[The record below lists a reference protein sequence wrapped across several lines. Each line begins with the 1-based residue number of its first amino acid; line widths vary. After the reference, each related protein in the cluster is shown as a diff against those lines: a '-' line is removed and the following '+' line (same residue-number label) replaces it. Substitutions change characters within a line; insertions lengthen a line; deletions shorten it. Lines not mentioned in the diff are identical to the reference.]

1 MCGIWLY
8 LHKLNKRSLTYGE
21 IYDAFMKIEARGP
34 DRSHFT
40 KLSEYGLY
48 IGFHRLSIMDV
59 SIKGDQ
65 PFTYETDEKV
75 YYLVCN
81 GEIYN
86 YEELCKKYEIT
97 LHSGSDCE
105 VLLHLFLKI
114 GLTELVKELNAE
126 YAFCICEVNKI
137 TKEVKLHISRDH
149 LGVRPLFITGDEN
162 ELVIT
167 SELKGSPFLFKEKQ
181 YKVQQFTPRHYAT
194 ISNFDDNLYNIKY
207 NKYIDFSD
215 IKTTVTDLEDAKRQI
230 NKTFREAVKVKMM
243 VDPSLELGCALSGGL
258 DSSLVAAIASEYF
271 KESGKKLKT
280 FSIGLPNGTDEK
292 YAKIVANHINS
303 EHTHIEFTNKE
314 FLEALE
320 DVILCI
326 ESYDIT
332 SVRASTGQYLLAK
345 WINENTDI
353 KVILLG
359 DISDELTNGYLYNYY
374 APDALS
380 LHTET
385 IRILNDIHYYD
396 ILRADRGITRSGL
409 EARCPFDDN
418 DFVKLYLSINPEF
431 RMPTYKGLE
440 KWLLRE
446 AFKNDNLLPDEVLF
460 RIKCAFSDGVSSEEK
475 SWFEIIQEHIHDM
488 ISDEK
493 FEEDVKRYDH
503 LRPVSKES
511 LYFRNI
517 FEKYF
522 GKHEET
528 SHVIPYYWLPKWV
541 NTTEPSARTLDIYK
555 EKMNIEC

>member
-8 LHKLNKRSLTYGE
+8 LHKTDKQTLSYGE
-21 IYDAFMKIEARGP
+21 LYNAFMKIESRGP

-65 PFTYETDEKV
+65 PFTYEIDDKI

-86 YEELCKKYEIT
+86 YKELCKKYEIT
-97 LHSGSDCE
+97 LDSGSDCE
-105 VLLHLFLKI
+105 ILLHLFLKI
-114 GLTELVKELNAE
+114 GLDLMVKELNAE
-126 YAFCICEVNKI
+126 YAFCICEIDKK
-137 TKEVKLHISRDH
+137 TKEVKLHIARDN

-162 ELVIT
+162 ELVIS

-181 YKVQQFTPRHYAT
+181 YKVEQFKPRHYAS
-194 ISNFDDNLYNIKY
+194 ISNYDENLYNIKY

-215 IKTTVTDLEDAKRQI
+215 IDVSITDLEEAKRQI
-230 NKTFREAVKVKMM
+230 NNKFREAVKIKMM
-243 VDPSLELGCALSGGL
+243 IDPTLELGCALSGGL
-258 DSSLVAAIASEYF
+258 DSSLVASIASEYF
-271 KESGKKLKT
+271 KGTGKKLKT

-292 YAKIVANHINS
+292 YAKMVALHINS
-303 EHTHIEFTNKE
+303 DHTHIELTNKE
-314 FLEALE
+314 FLDAIE

-345 WINENTDI
+345 WIKKNTNI

-374 APDALS
+374 APDANA
-380 LHTET
+380 LHLET

-396 ILRADRGITRSGL
+396 VLRADRGITRSGL

-418 DFVKLYLSINPEF
+418 EFVKLYLSINPEF
-431 RMPTYKGLE
+431 RMPSYKGLE

-446 AFKNDNLLPDEVLF
+446 SFKNDNLLPDEVLF

-475 SWFEIIQEHIHDM
+475 SWFEIIQEHIHEI
-488 ISDEK
+488 ISDEQ
-493 FEEDVKRYDH
+493 FEEEIKKYNH
-503 LRPVSKES
+503 LKPVSKES
-511 LYFRNI
+511 LYFRKI

-522 GKHEET
+522 GQHEET
-528 SHVIPYYWLPKWV
+528 SYVIPYYWLPKWV
-541 NTTEPSARTLDIYK
+541 NTTEPSARTLNIYK
-555 EKMNIEC
+555 EKMNI